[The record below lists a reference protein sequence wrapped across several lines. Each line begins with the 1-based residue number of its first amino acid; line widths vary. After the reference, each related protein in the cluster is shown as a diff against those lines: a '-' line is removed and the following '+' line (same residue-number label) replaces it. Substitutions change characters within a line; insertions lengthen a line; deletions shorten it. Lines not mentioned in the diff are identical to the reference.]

1 MLETYPRVK
10 QVHLPE
16 AKQVICSRS
25 LVIDVI
31 STVST
36 KIRPSGLPG
45 FCFFLLPPNSPWP
58 TGIAFPCF
66 GVESH
71 GADWSPP
78 LPLWHISLFLSAIQ
92 NSKCGQRSRGWVET
106 SEQKPPRQRRLSV
119 EARTAQNTRR
129 WFNINAGWNES
140 QMVEVSTHVT
150 RVCSISQ
157 LIAMIMIK
165 ITSHTAAESSFNK
178 EARNRA

>member
-1 MLETYPRVK
+1 MLETNPRVK

-36 KIRPSGLPG
+36 KIRPSGLPA
-45 FCFFLLPPNSPWP
+45 FFFLLPPNSPWP
-58 TGIAFPCF
+58 TGIAFPRF

-71 GADWSPP
+71 GADWSPS
-78 LPLWHISLFLSAIQ
+78 LPLWHILLFLSAIQ
-92 NSKCGQRSRGWVET
+92 HSNVGSGAEAGSRWGEM

-119 EARTAQNTRR
+119 EARTAQNARR
-129 WFNINAGWNES
+129 WFYINVGSNES
-140 QMVEVSTHVT
+140 QIVEVSTHVT
-150 RVCSISQ
+150 RACSISQ
-157 LIAMIMIK
+157 LIAVILIK
-165 ITSHTAAESSFNK
+165 FTSHKAG
-178 EARNRA
+178 